1 MTKFSLDEDG
11 SAAGSSTVQFLDMPD
26 VTIPSHH
33 KGLRGFLK
41 QNMQQRKCILIF
53 SRFIIFGQQ
62 LWIHIS
68 LWSVGKTL
76 HCFCFTLTVG
86 NLCECSMADR
96 IIKSQKLVIPMVQ
109 IHGIQISLFFSKGFF
124 LNIYMN
130 STCWDVCL
138 AS

>member
-68 LWSVGKTL
+68 LWSVRKIL
-76 HCFCFTLTVG
+76 HCFVSLCLTVG
-86 NLCECSMADR
+86 NLCECSIADR
-96 IIKSQKLVIPMVQ
+96 ITKSQKLVIPMMQ
-109 IHGIQISLFFSKGFF
+109 IHGIQISLFFPKGIF
-124 LNIYMN
+124 LKIYMN
-130 STCWDVCL
+130 STC
-138 AS
+138 